1 MVVKAMWS
9 KEVNKDTDIITEG
22 EAADNFFVV
31 EHGEFEV
38 EKKGEVVASIGPW
51 ELVGELAIMYCFA
64 FLCSLPLPAAEL
76 FHPLSLSS
84 LPIITGCCLLTTSDF
99 CVISLLTALPYHLW
113 LLFTN
118 SSLFYAG
125 TNTTGARL

>member
-64 FLCSLPLPAAEL
+64 TCFARSASSSYHL
-76 FHPLSLSS
+76 FHP
-84 LPIITGCCLLTTSDF
+84 
-99 CVISLLTALPYHLW
+99 
-113 LLFTN
+113 
-118 SSLFYAG
+118 
-125 TNTTGARL
+125 